1 MIHVKI
7 LFAAIFFV
15 VYFIDAARIPEKFP
29 LINRKPFNCFF
40 CLAVWVTIGLHFVPE
55 LVVNI
60 LLTSMIA
67 GLIVN
72 PIKNLIRNI
81 NIKTSL

>member
-15 VYFIDAARIPEKFP
+15 VYFIDAARIPATFP
-29 LINRKPFNCFF
+29 IINRRPFNCYF

-55 LVVNI
+55 LAVNI
-60 LLTSMIA
+60 LLTAMTA

-72 PIKNLIRNI
+72 PIKNLFRNI
-81 NIKTSL
+81 NQKTL

>member
-1 MIHVKI
+1 
-7 LFAAIFFV
+7 
-15 VYFIDAARIPEKFP
+15 
-29 LINRKPFNCFF
+29 
-40 CLAVWVTIGLHFVPE
+40 
-55 LVVNI
+55 VVNI